1 MGRQGDSRS
10 LRLIISEV
18 QKHFEKFELTDT
30 KNFRLIQERSIRK
43 DLAFI
48 RVIHKILLELLCTTK
63 RQLF

>member
-48 RVIHKILLELLCTTK
+48 RVIHK
-63 RQLF
+63 